1 MSKFYTNVS
10 LYRNEI
16 LLRGYEDGQ
25 RVQQTIPCKPY
36 LFVHSKNNNGTS
48 IYRNLK
54 GKQVDRID
62 FESPSAARDFIKR
75 YTDVEGFTVY
85 GFNNFVYPFINDN
98 YPNDIDYDPRLVS
111 IVNIDI
117 EVAADQGFPNIQSA
131 DKEITAITMKKND
144 MYVVLGCGEFD
155 ITKLDPAIQDKVKYI
170 KCKDESELLYK
181 FLEVWRSKAFTP
193 DVVTGWNVE
202 FFDIPYIVNRIKRLL
217 GEATAKKISPW
228 ELLEERTITI
238 AGRDNQVY
246 VPTGITILDY
256 MQLYRKFSFTMQ
268 ESYRLD
274 HICNVE
280 LGERKLDYSEYEGLF
295 DLYKRN
301 YQLFIEYNIRD
312 VDLVGR
318 LDDKL
323 KLIEQVFA
331 IAYDGKVNYQ
341 DTFTSVRMWD
351 VIIHNYLLSQ
361 NIVVPQLKI
370 TEKERQIIGAYVKD
384 PQVGMHKWVVSFD
397 LNSLYPHLMMQ
408 YNVSPETYAGH
419 ISAINGED
427 GVEKILNGYLNEPSI
442 RNQLLSSNL
451 SCAASGCMF
460 DKDYQGFL
468 PKLMQKMYDDRV
480 VYKKRMIEAKQQ
492 HELNPT
498 YETEKA
504 IAQNHNMQLAKKIQ
518 LNSAYGALSNEYF
531 RWFDPKLAESITL
544 SGQLSIKWIERE
556 MNKYLN
562 KLFKTKDVDY
572 VIACDTDSMYITL
585 ERLVSQCF
593 DESAEVGKVV
603 EFLDRACEDRL
614 EPFIESCYEQLSG
627 YVNAYDQKMKMKRE
641 AIANKGI
648 WTAKKRYIL
657 NVWNNEGVQYTE
669 PKLKMMGIEAVR
681 SSTPQACRENIK
693 KCIKVIMNETEDATI
708 EFIQKFRKEFSKLE
722 FEDVAFPRGVKLSH
736 DVKDGEF
743 TTRKMYALGDKALPI
758 HVRAALLYNDM
769 LNKKKLNQ
777 RFPIIQDGD
786 KIKFCYMRQPNP
798 VRENV
803 FACPSALPR
812 QLGMHEYID
821 YDTQYEKSFVEP
833 IKTILDAI
841 GWQVEKKASLEE
853 FFA

>member
-1 MSKFYTNVS
+1 MSKFYTSVA
-10 LYRNEI
+10 LYRNNI
-16 LLRGYEDGQ
+16 LLRGYDDGQ
-25 RVQQTIPCKPY
+25 RVQHTIPCKPY
-36 LFVHSKNNNGTS
+36 LFVHSKNANS
-48 IYRNLK
+48 SYRNLK
-54 GKQVDRID
+54 GKQVDKVEFD
-62 FESPSAARDFIKR
+62 SPSAARDFIKR
-75 YTDVEGFTVY
+75 YSGVEGFTYY
-85 GFNNFVYPFINDN
+85 GFTNFVYPFINDH
-98 YPNDIDYDPRLVS
+98 YPGDVDYDPRLISV
-111 IVNIDI
+111 VNIDI
-117 EVAADQGFPNIQSA
+117 EVAADQGFPNIQQA
-131 DKEITAITMKKND
+131 DKEITAITMKKD
-144 MYVVLGCGEFD
+144 SMYVVLGCGEF
-155 ITKLDPAIQDKVKYI
+155 ITDNPNVKYI
-170 KCKDESELLYK
+170 RCRDESELLYK
-181 FLEVWRSKAFTP
+181 FLDVWRSKSFSP

-202 FFDIPYIVNRIKRLL
+202 FFDIPYIVNRIKRVL
-217 GEATAKKISPW
+217 GETTAKKLSPW

-256 MQLYRKFSFTMQ
+256 LQLYRKFSFTMQ

-274 HICNVE
+274 HIANIE

-312 VDLVGR
+312 VDLVGK
-318 LDDKL
+318 LEDKL
-323 KLIEQVFA
+323 KLIEQVYA

-361 NIVVPQLKI
+361 NIVVPQLRV

-408 YNVSPETYAGH
+408 YNVSPETYVGH
-419 ISAINGED
+419 ISAINGDD
-427 GVEKILNGYLNEPSI
+427 GVQKILDGYLNEPSI
-442 RNQLLSSNL
+442 RNQLMSSNVT
-451 SCAASGCMF
+451 CAASGCMF

-468 PKLMQKMYDDRV
+468 PRLMQKMYDDRV

-498 YETEKA
+498 SDTEKA

-585 ERLVSQCF
+585 ERLVSQCY
-593 DESAEVGKVV
+593 DESAEIGEVV
-603 EFLDRACEDRL
+603 KFLDRACEDRL

-681 SSTPQACRENIK
+681 SSTPAACRENIK
-693 KCIKVIMNETEDATI
+693 KCIKVIMNETEQATMD
-708 EFIQKFRKEFSKLE
+708 FIQKFRTEFSKLQ
-722 FEDVAFPRGVKLSH
+722 FEDVAFPRGVKLSYT
-736 DVKDGEF
+736 VKEGESIYN
-743 TTRKMYALGDKALPI
+743 RNYVLGQKSLPI

-769 LNKKKLNQ
+769 LKKGKLDQ
-777 RFPIIQDGD
+777 RFPLIQDGD
-786 KIKFCYMRQPNP
+786 KIKFCYMKVPNP

-803 FACPSALPR
+803 FACSGALPK
-812 QLGMHEYID
+812 QLGMDKYID
-821 YDTQYEKSFVEP
+821 YDTQYDKAFVEP

-841 GWQVEKKASLEE
+841 GWQVEKKASLED
-853 FFA
+853 FFV